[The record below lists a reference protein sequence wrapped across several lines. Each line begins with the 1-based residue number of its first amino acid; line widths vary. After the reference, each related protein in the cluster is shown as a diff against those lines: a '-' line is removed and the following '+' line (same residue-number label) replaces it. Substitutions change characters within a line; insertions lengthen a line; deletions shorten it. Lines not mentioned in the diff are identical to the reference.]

1 MKKNVGYQ
9 DRIVRGMLAIGAIV
23 GSYVVGFTTAWGI
36 VLLVVTA
43 IMVVTGMAAWCPI
56 YSVFG
61 LSTFNRAEEEPFIE
75 EDQHVRHAA

>member
-1 MKKNVGYQ
+1 MRKNVGYQ

-43 IMVVTGMAAWCPI
+43 IMFLTATTAWCLI
-56 YSVFG
+56 YRVLG
-61 LSTFNRAEEEPFIE
+61 LSTLKQEQEPFIE
-75 EDQHVRHAA
+75 KDQHIRHAA